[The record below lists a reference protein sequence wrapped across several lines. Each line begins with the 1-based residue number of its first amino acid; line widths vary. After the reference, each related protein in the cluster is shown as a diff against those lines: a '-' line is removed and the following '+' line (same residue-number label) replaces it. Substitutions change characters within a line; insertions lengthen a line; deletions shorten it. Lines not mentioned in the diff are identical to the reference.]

1 MQKKAMRFPMVAQLF
16 GMFGIIVVLMLSVL
30 SYTVYTMQKNG
41 DYAENIIGYT
51 VKRSLNIKNAQIMFD
66 KGNIAVLAY
75 LASGESRFINEY
87 KANLQASLTMIEEIN
102 RTSTSQ
108 ESKDNTA
115 ELMRLIQQFTVVSD
129 KALLAKQGNDPL
141 EQENASAIRDVN
153 SKVVALFATID
164 GFQQKTT
171 DKRSDILIA
180 DTHAAITTCAVAGGI
195 ITVLA
200 LGLAYW
206 YARSMTVRIAN
217 VSRELREVG
226 ELNLTGKAV
235 ARTRNDELGDM
246 AVIIINMRV
255 TLKDFVTRI
264 QQETEKLSAHSQE
277 LNAVFAENKQSL
289 VSVTGGI
296 TQIAAGARENFANI
310 NSISSGVEELS
321 ASAEEI
327 SASASQLNSNTYRTV
342 EEAENGM
349 KLLDR
354 VVEQNG
360 LIAQS
365 MTEITGI
372 AKRLLSSSG
381 NIKGIV
387 DTISGIASQTN
398 LLALNAAIE
407 AARAGEAGRGF
418 SVVAEEVRKLAEQC
432 SEATKNIAFII
443 ENMDR
448 EINQSVA
455 MVAAGNGIALEGQ
468 TYTANT
474 KRGFDLILEKL
485 NEQKSGVE
493 QIAAAVT
500 ESAEGTQLIA
510 RDIENISSVAQ
521 SASEH
526 SENVL
531 SATEKQA
538 KILDDIG
545 GSTNVLAVMAAELN
559 SIIRKFKV
567 N

>member
-1 MQKKAMRFPMVAQLF
+1 MVAQLF
-16 GMFGIIVVLMLSVL
+16 GMFGIIVLLMLSVL

-75 LASGESRFINEY
+75 LASGESRFIDES
-87 KANLQASLTMIEEIN
+87 KANLQGSLAIIEEIN

-108 ESKDNTA
+108 ESKNNTA
-115 ELMRLIQQFTVVSD
+115 ELMQLIQQFTVVSD

-141 EQENASAIRDVN
+141 AQENASALRDVN
-153 SKVVALFATID
+153 SKVVALFGTID
-164 GFQQKTT
+164 GFQEKTT

-180 DTHAAITTCAVAGGI
+180 DTHAAIATCAAAGGI
-195 ITVLA
+195 ITLLA

-206 YARSMTVRIAN
+206 YARSMTARIAN

-226 ELNLTGKAV
+226 ELNLTGKEV

-246 AVIIINMRV
+246 AVIIINMRL

-289 VSVTGGI
+289 VSVTNGI
-296 TQIAAGARENFANI
+296 TQIAAGAKENFANI

-354 VVEQNG
+354 VVEQNR

-365 MTEITGI
+365 MMEITEI

-387 DTISGIASQTN
+387 DMISGIASQTN

-455 MVAAGNGIALEGQ
+455 MVTEGNGIALEGQ

-474 KRGFDLILEKL
+474 KHGFDLILEKL

-500 ESAEGTQLIA
+500 ESAGGTQLMA

-531 SATEKQA
+531 AATEQQA

-545 GSTNVLAVMAAELN
+545 GSTNALAVMAAELN